1 MSIKTIFIPVALLL
15 FVTTS
20 VNCAKKPPLKEDKF
34 VQVYVDLVIAEDS
47 SAADQ
52 SIEQIKSEIFSRH
65 NITAEQYEKT
75 IDFYNDEPK
84 RWEAFF
90 EKAVQYAEGLRKTE

>member
-1 MSIKTIFIPVALLL
+1 MTIKTIFFSFALLF
-15 FVTTS
+15 FVITS
-20 VNCAKKPPLKEDKF
+20 VNCGKKPPLREDKF

-47 SAADQ
+47 SAADK
-52 SIEQIKSEIFSRH
+52 SIDQIKAEIFSRH
-65 NITAEQYEKT
+65 NITPEQYEKT

-90 EKAVQYAEGLRKTE
+90 EKAVQYAEGLRQTE